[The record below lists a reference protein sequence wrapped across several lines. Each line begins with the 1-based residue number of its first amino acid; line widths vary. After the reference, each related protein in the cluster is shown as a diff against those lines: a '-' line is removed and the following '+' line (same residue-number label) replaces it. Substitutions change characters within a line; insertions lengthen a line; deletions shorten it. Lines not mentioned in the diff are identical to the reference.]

1 MREVTVLIVG
11 DYESQFVNIEFDAVE
26 MLNQQIEKIID
37 ELGIGCVSICIDD
50 DTIFSPSE
58 ILFFNENDIEIIAPN
73 IPSNFG
79 I

>member
-1 MREVTVLIVG
+1 MKNIIDLIVG

-37 ELGIGCVSICIDD
+37 ELVIGCVSIFIDD

-58 ILFFNENDIEIIAPN
+58 ILFLNENDIEI
-73 IPSNFG
+73 
-79 I
+79 